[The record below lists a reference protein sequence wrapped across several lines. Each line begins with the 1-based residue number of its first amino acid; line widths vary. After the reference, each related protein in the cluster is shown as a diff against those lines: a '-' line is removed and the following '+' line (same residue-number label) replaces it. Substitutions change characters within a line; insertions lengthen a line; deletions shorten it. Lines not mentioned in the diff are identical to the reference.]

1 VLRSRDPSFIAL
13 ENVMENRSGYLA
25 RCLWVVVFG
34 ASSFAGVA
42 AETASTDTHD
52 SATFRVPADHP
63 TIQAAIDAAQDGD
76 TVLVSPGTYHESL
89 RIGGKNVRLV
99 SEFDSTG
106 NKDIVRK
113 TILDGAKIDADGRVQ
128 VLNQIILVEPDAG
141 PNTEIVGFTIRNGD
155 DGISCQADVRI
166 AHNYF
171 TGNDDAID
179 YEGGGGLC
187 EYNKFEKN
195 TDDGVDYDDDCDA
208 TVVHNEIVDNEDD
221 GIEIR
226 FQPYRGKQLQLTI
239 RDNIIT
245 GNGEDGIQIIDY
257 PELSDR
263 RVRIERNLI
272 ANNAMAGIGLMS
284 DAISDEDY
292 RGADVPE
299 PIEIVN
305 NTIAGNEFGLV
316 GGDNLVAI
324 NNIIRGNKRLGM
336 KKVDGGSVA
345 SHNLFWANG
354 TDFDDASNV
363 RDEHTLLADP
373 QLDENH
379 RPRAGS
385 PCLGAG
391 VATFATPKGVIVIE
405 GSATAATT
413 CDLGAN
419 TSKALSNE

>member
-1 VLRSRDPSFIAL
+1 MAHP
-13 ENVMENRSGYLA
+13 LA
-25 RCLWVVVFG
+25 
-34 ASSFAGVA
+34 SIA
-42 AETASTDTHD
+42 AETVVNDARGP
-52 SATFRVPADHP
+52 ATLRVPADQA

-89 RIGGKNVRLV
+89 RIGGKSVRLV
-99 SEFDSTG
+99 SEFESTHD
-106 NKDIVRK
+106 KEVVRK
-113 TILDGAKIDADGRVQ
+113 TILDGAKIDDSGRVH
-128 VLNQIILVEPDAG
+128 VLDQIIFVEPNAG

-155 DGISCQADVRI
+155 DGISCHADIHI

-208 TVVHNEIVDNEDD
+208 TVVHNEIIDNEDD

-239 RDNIIT
+239 RDNVIT
-245 GNGEDGIQIIDY
+245 GNAEDGIQIIDY

-263 RVRIERNLI
+263 RVRIERNVI

-292 RGADVPE
+292 RAADVPE

-305 NTIAGNEFGLV
+305 NTIVGNEYGIT
-316 GGDNLVAI
+316 GGDNLVAF
-324 NNIIRGNKRLGM
+324 NNIISGSKQLGM
-336 KKVDGGSVA
+336 KKVDGQSVA

-354 TDFDDASNV
+354 TNFDENSNV
-363 RDEHTLLADP
+363 RDEHTLLVDP
-373 QLDENH
+373 QLDANY
-379 RPRAGS
+379 RPKSGS
-385 PCLGAG
+385 PCIGAG
-391 VATFATPKGVIVIE
+391 VVTLATPQGVIAVE
-405 GSATAATT
+405 TSAAAANT

-419 TSKALSNE
+419 SSKAQSRE